1 MLKKIFNYLL
11 LNTLYFL
18 IFIVLLFFPFNK
30 LTALNDNFHSQRLIL
45 RDYHILKLNVEQINY
60 KENNFKTVVQQDN
73 SDIKPSEESVIQ
85 NIINRQKKYKLRRV
99 NKTVIPKFVDWDGN
113 ISPQNLLIKKSS
125 YKVESN
131 KQTNYNNP
139 TLVGKNSDLLIDK
152 PSSEN
157 KEKNELNVISHENT
171 YSIKVSSL
179 NPEQGSTLAVF
190 IEAKVPIK
198 ILAASFN
205 KINIKFFKIKN
216 NVFRSLIGLDVQQRI
231 GKEKLS
237 IVILPKDLAP
247 ILFSYD
253 INVKGRYDF
262 TNSEW
267 KKKMLEKVIEVRL
280 SKRKRTLFYHK
291 NRLRERE
298 FFKKLY
304 LNYSDIQQW
313 TGKFI
318 FPIDNSKNRII
329 SFGRFRK
336 LSGGNKQILAYHR
349 GIDISRPKGTEIHAS
364 NNGIVV
370 VAGYYAIR
378 GYSVVINHGQG
389 VYSCYFHMAKIKTK
403 KGHFIKK
410 GEKLGEVG
418 NTGLA
423 NGNHLHWE
431 IRVSNFSVNPKQW
444 CEELFNYEDATT
456 LAKSSY
462 QSVVLEEKNNFY
474 LNLNRKLKNLKTLD
488 KLD

>member
-336 LSGGNKQILAYHR
+336 LSGGNKQ
-349 GIDISRPKGTEIHAS
+349 
-364 NNGIVV
+364 
-370 VAGYYAIR
+370 
-378 GYSVVINHGQG
+378 
-389 VYSCYFHMAKIKTK
+389 
-403 KGHFIKK
+403 
-410 GEKLGEVG
+410 
-418 NTGLA
+418 
-423 NGNHLHWE
+423 
-431 IRVSNFSVNPKQW
+431 
-444 CEELFNYEDATT
+444 
-456 LAKSSY
+456 
-462 QSVVLEEKNNFY
+462 
-474 LNLNRKLKNLKTLD
+474 NL
-488 KLD
+488 